1 MDAFQSRLFIKVYLN
16 YNKDNKMKNLVI
28 RKTLQNKLWIA
39 VLASLIGLSACNNER
54 EDTTNANTGSTT
66 ADSSE
71 MAPVPSTQDNEASM
85 NTSMDNTGGDENQA
99 HYVGTDSAQDEGR
112 GVGAVTTNEEDSI
125 LDHTSA
131 EGVQ

>member
-1 MDAFQSRLFIKVYLN
+1 
-16 YNKDNKMKNLVI
+16 MKNLVI

-71 MAPVPSTQDNEASM
+71 MAPVPPTQGNEASV
-85 NTSMDNTGGDENQA
+85 NTSMGNAGSDGDQAYYSDADNPN
-99 HYVGTDSAQDEGR
+99 
-112 GVGAVTTNEEDSI
+112 
-125 LDHTSA
+125 LDQTSV